1 MLSEDAKIGS
11 NLTERLGFPIRK
23 SVGQRLLTPHHSL
36 SQRATSFIACACQG
50 IHQMPLPHA
59 CRPTINDSTDVLSIG
74 EPSIV
79 TQYIRPSVTVRL
91 GAKAAPGGRPAAISI
106 KPIHNVKDA
115 RSGTPAWHG
124 RAKPVDTPWK
134 GELVE
139 PIGIE
144 PMTSS
149 LQS

>member
-74 EPSIV
+74 GPSIV
-79 TQYIRPSVTVRL
+79 IQYIRPSVTVRL

-106 KPIHNVKDA
+106 NPFTMSKTPISGIPA
-115 RSGTPAWHG
+115 RRG
-124 RAKPVDTPWK
+124 RAKPVDITLEAGSWW
-134 GELVE
+134 
-139 PIGIE
+139 
-144 PMTSS
+144 S
-149 LQS
+149 LSGSNR